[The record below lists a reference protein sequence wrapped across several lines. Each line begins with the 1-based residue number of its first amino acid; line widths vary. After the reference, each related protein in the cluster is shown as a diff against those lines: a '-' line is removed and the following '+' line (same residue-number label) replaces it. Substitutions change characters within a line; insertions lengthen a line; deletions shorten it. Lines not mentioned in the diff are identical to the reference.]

1 MRKSELR
8 QFFCSKLGFLCYD
21 RTRNISG
28 KDKTYMEDR
37 QLVKLLQDMSLE
49 EKVGQMVQIP
59 AGMIA
64 REGLV
69 TGLVDNLHLSEE
81 QKRLVGSVLG
91 LTGAE
96 NLRELQDAFME
107 NHPHHIPLLL
117 MYDVINGMETI
128 FPIPLGQ
135 GCTFSPELVEKAAR
149 VAAKEAT
156 ASGLHVTFSP
166 MLDLVRD
173 ARWGRVME
181 STGEDPYLNAE
192 LGKAMVRGY
201 QGSGKGEIPELAK
214 EGNIAGCVKH
224 FAAYGAP
231 LGGREYENVELSERT
246 LREDYFPAYQVA
258 IEEGCVMVM
267 TSFNT
272 LNRIPSSGNQWLM
285 RKVLREE
292 MGFDGLLISDY
303 SAVDEMI
310 SHGVAEDSREA
321 AKLAI
326 LAGVDMDMVSNAYI
340 RYLTELVQS
349 GEVEERLVD
358 EGAMRVLRLKNALGL
373 FENPYKD
380 GSVEKEQSVLLC
392 REHRELAREM
402 AAKSF
407 VLLKNEGIL
416 PLHKQGGAKI
426 ALIGPYAD
434 TVELFGAWSFPKKPE
449 LGVTVKQGMEAKG
462 GNTVVSKGCF
472 MQDEDKQTKFGQ
484 KESYSKEE
492 LENMMEEAVAA
503 AAEAETVVLCLGEH
517 REYTGEGGSRVD
529 ISLPKHQIEL
539 LRRVR
544 EVNENLVTVVFS
556 GRPLVL
562 NEVVNASKAVLMVW
576 MPGTEGGNAIADI
589 LYGDVMPEGKLSM
602 TLPRSVGQVPVFYNK
617 FRTGRPNEEG
627 TRVGFI
633 HGYIDESIYPLFPFG
648 YGLSYTEFAYSAVKV
663 SKEVMQKEEMITASV
678 TVTNTGERAATETV
692 QMYLTDVKGSVVRPI
707 KMLKGFRKIFL
718 QPGESREVSFKITEE
733 LLKLYTIE
741 MNYES
746 EPGEFYVWIGP
757 DSDTQNKS
765 AFRLV

>member
-1 MRKSELR
+1 
-8 QFFCSKLGFLCYD
+8 
-21 RTRNISG
+21 
-28 KDKTYMEDR
+28 MEFK
-37 QLVKLLQDMSLE
+37 QLENLLQGMSLE
-49 EKVGQMVQIP
+49 EKVGQMVQLP

-64 REGLV
+64 KEGLI
-69 TGLVDNLHLSEE
+69 TGQIDNLHLPKE
-81 QKRLVGSVLG
+81 QKRLIGSVLG

-96 NLRELQDAFME
+96 NLREMQENFMA

-135 GCTFSPELVEKAAR
+135 GCTFSPELVEQAAR

-156 ASGLHVTFSP
+156 AAGLHVTFSP

-201 QGSGKGEIPELAK
+201 QGSGKGEKPDLKK

-246 LREDYFPAYQVA
+246 LREDYFPAYQAA

-272 LNRIPSSGNQWLM
+272 LNRIPSSGNKWLM

-292 MGFDGLLISDY
+292 MKFDGLLISDY

-310 SHGVAEDSREA
+310 NHGIAADSREA

-326 LAGVDMDMVSNAYI
+326 LAGVDMDMVSNAYT
-340 RYLTELVQS
+340 RYLAELVRS

-358 EGAMRVLRLKNALGL
+358 EGCMRVLKLKNELGL
-373 FENPYKD
+373 FENPFKD
-380 GSVEKEQSVLLC
+380 GSAEKEKEVLLC
-392 REHRELAREM
+392 REHRILAREM

-407 VLLKNEGIL
+407 VLLKNEEML
-416 PLHKQGGAKI
+416 PLKKETEGTL

-434 TVELFGAWSFPKKPE
+434 NVDMFGAWSFPKKPE
-449 LGVTVKQGMEAKG
+449 LHVTIKQGMEAKG
-462 GNTVVSKGCF
+462 AKLVVSKGCF
-472 MQDEDKQTKFGQ
+472 VQDEDKQAKVGQ
-484 KESYSKEE
+484 KDVYTKEE
-492 LENMMEEAVAA
+492 LEALMAEAVETAKS
-503 AAEAETVVLCLGEH
+503 AETVVLCLGEH
-517 REYTGEGGSRVD
+517 REYTGEGGSRAD
-529 ISLPKHQIEL
+529 ITLPKHQLEL
-539 LRRVR
+539 LHKIA
-544 EVNENLVTVVFS
+544 EVNKNIVTVVFS
-556 GRPLVL
+556 GRPVVIP
-562 NEVVNASKAVLMVW
+562 EVVETSKAVLMVW
-576 MPGTEGGNAIADI
+576 MPGTEGGNAVADV
-589 LYGDVMPEGKLSM
+589 LFGDTMPEGKLSM
-602 TLPRSVGQVPVFYNK
+602 CLPRSVGQVPIFYNK

-633 HGYIDESIYPLFPFG
+633 HGYIDESIYPLYPFG
-648 YGLSYTEFAYSAVKV
+648 YGLTYTSFEYSDVTL
-663 SKEVMQKEEMITASV
+663 SKETMAKEEILTAAV
-678 TVTNTGERAATETV
+678 TVSNTGKREAVETV
-692 QMYLTDVKGSVVRPI
+692 QLYLTDVTGSVVRPV
-707 KMLKGFRKIFL
+707 KMLKGFQKVSL
-718 QPGESREVSFKITEE
+718 KPGESKQVQFEITEE
-733 LLKLYTIE
+733 MLRFYTIDME
-741 MNYES
+741 YVS
-746 EPGEFYVWIGP
+746 EPGEFYVWIGS
-757 DSDTQNKS
+757 DSDTKNKAS
-765 AFRLV
+765 FRLA